1 MVLLQCRNLA
11 SKKGY
16 MSDSK
21 GVALVADDLEENQVL
36 FKAVLEA
43 LKLTVISA
51 LNGSEA
57 VTIVQERM
65 ANKERLD
72 VIFMDMMMP
81 VMNGVDATQR
91 IRDLGFAGPIL
102 VFSAETSRRTAAK
115 AIEAGANHYF
125 SKSVMSL
132 DLARALIEK
141 FCFLNL

>member
-1 MVLLQCRNLA
+1 
-11 SKKGY
+11 

-21 GVALVADDLEENQVL
+21 GVALIADDLEENQAL
-36 FKAVLEA
+36 FRAVLEA
-43 LKLTVISA
+43 LKLTVVSA

-57 VTIVQERM
+57 VKVVQERM

-81 VMNGVDATQR
+81 VMNGVEATQQ
-91 IRDLGFAGPIL
+91 IRDLGFVGPIL

-125 SKSVMSL
+125 VKNVMSL

-141 FCFLNL
+141 FCFLDL